1 MSEAVVV
8 FHEFGQGSEGNWIT
22 IERVTIL
29 PEEPRGLAELR
40 RLSEASREPEFQSY
54 TTTLTPPA

>member
-8 FHEFGQGSEGNWIT
+8 FHEPGDGSEGDRIT
-22 IERVTIL
+22 IERVTYL
-29 PEEPRGLAELR
+29 PEEPRGLAELK

-54 TTTLTPPA
+54 TTT